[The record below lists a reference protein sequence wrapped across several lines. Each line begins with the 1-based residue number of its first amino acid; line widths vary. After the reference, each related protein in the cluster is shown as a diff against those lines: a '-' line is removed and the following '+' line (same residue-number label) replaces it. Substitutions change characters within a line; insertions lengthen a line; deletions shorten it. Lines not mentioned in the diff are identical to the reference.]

1 MREYVINPYELPLP
15 RRHYIRIFD
24 YAIIP
29 LGVFITLFVALYLLM
44 PFDLVWVTIWSLLV
58 LGIGATSIY
67 SQMHNSS
74 GVLGILNLNGW
85 IGHQRNGRIALLAW
99 LLVASLYF
107 LVALHGNFSELF
119 LVIPA
124 FFLPHVMFVLQK
136 PRELRMTRR
145 MMLYVSITI
154 LFIVVVTWQVAYRNS
169 CPFWEIN
176 CGALQSK
183 DFKVIAIIVLSMMWL
198 GYFVVLGYYSVRRY
212 QLGWGQL
219 YAVHDFTLNLLRYGD
234 PLVSSQ
240 KVLDVLF
247 QRIQL
252 SDRAFIV
259 RYNSET
265 DSLRVIAHVGKN
277 AEVAVHEGRYIP
289 KDKGLV
295 REVQQKRCSI
305 YVRNVVHYENYAAMG
320 LDQKGSEFAVPI
332 IVGQDGTDAGEV
344 WG

>member
-136 PRELRMTRR
+136 PREPRMTRR

-169 CPFWEIN
+169 CPF
-176 CGALQSK
+176 
-183 DFKVIAIIVLSMMWL
+183 
-198 GYFVVLGYYSVRRY
+198 
-212 QLGWGQL
+212 
-219 YAVHDFTLNLLRYGD
+219 
-234 PLVSSQ
+234 
-240 KVLDVLF
+240 
-247 QRIQL
+247 
-252 SDRAFIV
+252 
-259 RYNSET
+259 
-265 DSLRVIAHVGKN
+265 
-277 AEVAVHEGRYIP
+277 GR
-289 KDKGLV
+289 
-295 REVQQKRCSI
+295 S
-305 YVRNVVHYENYAAMG
+305 
-320 LDQKGSEFAVPI
+320 
-332 IVGQDGTDAGEV
+332 IVGHSKVKTSKLLPLLYCR
-344 WG
+344 